1 MGVHTIVVIYPR
13 RILLAP
19 ESNGK
24 HFIHVYSS
32 INMVKSY
39 NSSKSNTSA
48 VKDGD
53 GGGPDDI
60 DIEDPAKT
68 YNTSKSNTSS
78 EAHGGGG
85 GGSDETQGTDY
96 NTTRSNTTSVS
107 DGDLVGDGGGSPG
120 DPAMVKSYN
129 SSKSNTSSISVEDD
143 LVGDGGGTGEPAMAK
158 TYNSSKSNTSSVSH
172 SSGDS
177 GAVDHN
183 STRSNNGLAG
193 RETISERLRSAK
205 SRGGGSGGGTGSIGS
220 TLGVA
225 KTVIMAA
232 VLLTAAG
239 VGFDLYQ
246 TYNDAIDLN
255 LEDHVTDADFA
266 LNNDKTEINGDIGFN
281 IPEMGMF
288 EKKILAKVHV
298 TVLESNPTTDGDYSF
313 EYTLGSGEHTYRFS
327 LTDLDPVTVEK
338 IDAGEDLEL
347 EYTTSITVIY
357 LGVELAPATT
367 DMPAKTVTV
376 ETA

>member
-1 MGVHTIVVIYPR
+1 MGVHTIVVIYPK

-19 ESNGK
+19 EFSGK

-85 GGSDETQGTDY
+85 GGPDETQGTDY
-96 NTTRSNTTSVS
+96 HTTRDTKSVS
-107 DGDLVGDGGGSPG
+107 DGDLVGDGGGPG
-120 DPAMVKSYN
+120 EPAMTKNYN

-143 LVGDGGGTGEPAMAK
+143 LVGDGGGPGEPAMTK
-158 TYNSSKSNTSSVSH
+158 NYNSSKSNTSSVSH

-183 STRSNNGLAG
+183 SIRSNKG
-193 RETISERLRSAK
+193 ISG
-205 SRGGGSGGGTGSIGS
+205 GGGSGGGTGVIGS

-225 KTVIMAA
+225 KTVIMVA

-266 LNNDKTEINGDIGFN
+266 LNNDKTEINGDISFN

>member
-1 MGVHTIVVIYPR
+1 
-13 RILLAP
+13 
-19 ESNGK
+19 
-24 HFIHVYSS
+24 
-32 INMVKSY
+32 MVKSY

-85 GGSDETQGTDY
+85 GGPDEAQGTDY

-120 DPAMVKSYN
+120 DPAMIKSYN
-129 SSKSNTSSISVEDD
+129 SSKSNTSSVSDGD

-183 STRSNNGLAG
+183 SSRSNL
-193 RETISERLRSAK
+193 ISG
-205 SRGGGSGGGTGSIGS
+205 GGGSGGGTGVIGS
-220 TLGVA
+220 TFGLA
-225 KTVIMAA
+225 KTILTAA

>member
-1 MGVHTIVVIYPR
+1 
-13 RILLAP
+13 
-19 ESNGK
+19 
-24 HFIHVYSS
+24 
-32 INMVKSY
+32 MVK
-39 NSSKSNTSA
+39 N
-48 VKDGD
+48 
-53 GGGPDDI
+53 
-60 DIEDPAKT
+60 
-68 YNTSKSNTSS
+68 
-78 EAHGGGG
+78 
-85 GGSDETQGTDY
+85 
-96 NTTRSNTTSVS
+96 
-107 DGDLVGDGGGSPG
+107 
-120 DPAMVKSYN
+120 YN
-129 SSKSNTSSISVEDD
+129 SSKSNTSSVSDGD
-143 LVGDGGGTGEPAMAK
+143 LVGDGGGTGEPAMTK
-158 TYNSSKSNTSSVSH
+158 NYNSSKSNTSSVSH

-183 STRSNNGLAG
+183 STRSNHG
-193 RETISERLRSAK
+193 ISG
-205 SRGGGSGGGTGSIGS
+205 GGGSGGGTGVIGS

-313 EYTLGSGEHTYRFS
+313 EYTLGSGEHTYRFT
-327 LTDLDPVTVEK
+327 LTDLDPVTVKK

-357 LGVELAPATT
+357 LSVPLTPTTT
-367 DMPAKTVTV
+367 DIPAKTVVVST
-376 ETA
+376 T

>member
-1 MGVHTIVVIYPR
+1 MGVHIIVVIYPK

-85 GGSDETQGTDY
+85 GGPDEAQGTDY

-120 DPAMVKSYN
+120 DPAMIKSYN
-129 SSKSNTSSISVEDD
+129 SSKSNTSSVSDGD

-313 EYTLGSGEHTYRFS
+313 EYTLGSGEHIYEFTMAN
-327 LTDLDPVTVEK
+327 LDPVTVGK
-338 IDAGEDLEL
+338 IDAGENLEL

-357 LGVELAPATT
+357 LSVSLTPTTT
-367 DMPAKTVTV
+367 DIPAKTVTV